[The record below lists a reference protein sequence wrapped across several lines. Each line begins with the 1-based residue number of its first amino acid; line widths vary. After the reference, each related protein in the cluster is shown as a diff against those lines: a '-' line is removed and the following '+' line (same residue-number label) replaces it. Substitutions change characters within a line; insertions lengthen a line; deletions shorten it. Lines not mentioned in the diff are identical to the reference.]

1 MVTDILVWILY
12 AAAFA
17 LCVSGAWAYY
27 QHGRLV
33 KQEAAR
39 AQENAKLREY
49 EASGLS
55 PAQVRSLQGYVVRI
69 AKEHGQGGTNA

>member
-12 AAAFA
+12 AACLA
-17 LCVSGAWAYY
+17 LCVSGAWAYIKWA
-27 QHGRLV
+27 RIA
-33 KQEAAR
+33 KQEEAR
-39 AQENAKLREY
+39 AQENEKLKAY

-69 AKEHGQGGTNA
+69 AKEHGKGGTNA